1 MTSPNSS
8 IDAHAA
14 IEVPVQMVH
23 GKAYLKNAKGGLDP
37 LEAVPA
43 RRRLEDETVRKV
55 LGYAKPLGEEIARF
69 REHTFDDVDA
79 FVALLDQEYGVSRG
93 GEKGNIT
100 LTSYDGCLRVKVS
113 VADRIVFGPEL
124 KAAKSLIDNCLN
136 RWSAESGAQL
146 RTIVNRAFDVDKEG
160 KLNHGAL
167 LSLLSLSFE
176 GEEQDDE
183 WDRGM
188 QAIRDSIR
196 VIGSKRYVTLH
207 RRESVNAGWTQIS
220 IDIAS
225 A

>member
-1 MTSPNSS
+1 VFM
-8 IDAHAA
+8 
-14 IEVPVQMVH
+14 
-23 GKAYLKNAKGGLDP
+23 
-37 LEAVPA
+37 
-43 RRRLEDETVRKV
+43 
-55 LGYAKPLGEEIARF
+55 F
-69 REHTFDDVDA
+69 RSCD
-79 FVALLDQEYGVSRG
+79 
-93 GEKGNIT
+93 
-100 LTSYDGCLRVKVS
+100 
-113 VADRIVFGPEL
+113 GPEPGRR
-124 KAAKSLIDNCLN
+124 SGSPCLDYYIK
-136 RWSAESGAQL
+136 RCEAPCVGY
-146 RTIVNRAFDVDKEG
+146 VDKEG